1 MVKLTKRNMKKKGK
15 KSVKRRSKKAG
26 FNDPNVISFSN
37 SPYHPDYHKNR
48 EKIPYEFKKKDYKF
62 SRTLSDITG
71 MYSDA
76 GKVKRILKDFNLKHT
91 NEADLSSNWLK
102 SGIPRKYS
110 EQKLEISEDTKNLLE
125 HLQINYP
132 GNPTLKSIQD
142 TINYYTNDSTV
153 GGKRRT
159 RKSRKSRKS
168 RRTRRR

>member
-76 GKVKRILKDFNLKHT
+76 GKVKRILKDFNSKHT

-125 HLQINYP
+125 HLKINYP
-132 GNPTLKSIQD
+132 DNSTLDYISK
-142 TINYYTNDSTV
+142 TVKYTDDST
-153 GGKRRT
+153 GGRKRKT
-159 RKSRKSRKS
+159 KKSRKSRKS